1 MKTNIII
8 LLYYTLLLFLMSCQ
22 PKTMTKTDETSMVD
36 SSFYY
41 VHEDISDP
49 FLDTIFQAPDQ
60 AINLKKE
67 IYPPPVQKSK
77 FKEIEGFRIQIFA
90 GLDSLNALSSRS
102 QAADLVSDSVYLLAD
117 KGLLKV
123 QVGDYPY
130 RYQAD
135 TMRDKFRKNGFP
147 GAWIILRTILI
158 PADTSDTD
166 ETLPS
171 MESKPI
177 QEPLRKATGAGTFKI
192 QIIATGSESRAGEI
206 INEITG
212 QLNLSAFSEKSGNL
226 YKVFVGYFKEEQEAR
241 EALKKIRE
249 GGYKD
254 AWLVY

>member
-1 MKTNIII
+1 MKTSTII
-8 LLYYTLLLFLMSCQ
+8 LLISTILLLLLSCQ

-41 VHEDISDP
+41 VQEDISDP

-147 GAWIILRTILI
+147 GAWVILRTILI

-166 ETLPS
+166 ETLPAV
-171 MESKPI
+171 ETKPLN
-177 QEPLRKATGAGTFKI
+177 EPVEEATGTGTFKI

-212 QLNLSAFSEKSGNL
+212 QLSLSAFSEKSGTL
-226 YKVFVGYFKEEQEAR
+226 YKVFVGPFREEQEAR
-241 EALKKIRE
+241 EALKRIRQS
-249 GGYKD
+249 GYTD

>member
-1 MKTNIII
+1 MKTSTII
-8 LLYYTLLLFLMSCQ
+8 LLTSTVLLFLLSCQ

-41 VHEDISDP
+41 VQEDISDP

-166 ETLPS
+166 
-171 MESKPI
+171 
-177 QEPLRKATGAGTFKI
+177 ATGAGTFKI

-212 QLNLSAFSEKSGNL
+212 QLSLSAFSEKSGTL

-249 GGYKD
+249 GGYPD